1 MMKNIVLI
9 GDIVSSKKIPN
20 RQDIQDKIKRVL
32 MELNRENRHLLSPY
46 TLTLGDE
53 FQGVLSRADYL
64 FCDIISILTYVYPIK
79 IRFSIGIGDIQTP
92 INPNQAIGMDGPAFH
107 SARSGIIKLKETSW
121 LFTIVNP
128 YDANQRMVEQS
139 LFLISSMFSKWKQNR
154 FQIMQR
160 LCRDSSVKQI
170 AQNLNITDKA
180 IYKNI
185 DDGGLKI
192 IRELFS
198 EIEGII
204 NRSL

>member
-1 MMKNIVLI
+1 MKKNIVLI

-20 RQDIQDKIKRVL
+20 RQDIQNKIKRIL

-46 TLTLGDE
+46 TVTLGDE
-53 FQGVLSRADYL
+53 FQGVLSRADHL

-107 SARSGIIKLKETSW
+107 NARSGIIKLKETPW

-128 YDANQRMVEQS
+128 HDANQKMVEQT
-139 LFLISSMFSKWKQNR
+139 LFLISHMFLKWKQNR
-154 FQIMQR
+154 FQILQR
-160 LCRDSSVKQI
+160 LCRDSTVKQM
-170 AQNLNITDKA
+170 AQNMNITDKA

-192 IRELFS
+192 IMELFS